1 MRMALEIRHKV
12 VLIFT
17 YNKLYWKKKG
27 PVLIIVNKIMHQE
40 ILSVKTVEK
49 LILSFPRNLIRI

>member
-1 MRMALEIRHKV
+1 MRMALEIHHKI

-27 PVLIIVNKIMHQE
+27 PVLIIVNKIIHKE
-40 ILSVKTVEK
+40 IFSVKTVEK
-49 LILSFPRNLIRI
+49 

>member
-1 MRMALEIRHKV
+1 MRMALEIHHKI

-27 PVLIIVNKIMHQE
+27 PVLIIVNKIIHQE
-40 ILSVKTVEK
+40 ILSVKTVK
-49 LILSFPRNLIRI
+49 QKNNFIVP